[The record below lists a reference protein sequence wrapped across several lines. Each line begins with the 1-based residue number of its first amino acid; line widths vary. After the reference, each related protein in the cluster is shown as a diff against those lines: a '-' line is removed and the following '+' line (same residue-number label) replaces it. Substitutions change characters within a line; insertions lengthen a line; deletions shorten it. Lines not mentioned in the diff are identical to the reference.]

1 MYNML
6 SLAERFKFEAGAL
19 AVCVKVDLHEI
30 CEECWMSYV
39 TEKYFITRAYL
50 EEHEYEIVEYS
61 SGMHMKGKAGKTH
74 AHIHYIVY
82 YRGKGNSIHSNE
94 SARKSRFIEKVL
106 KDDQHP
112 VRLVTGLK
120 PGQISFTNVSF
131 RFQHLDINSI
141 HYDVLSYPLK
151 EGNLCHESIYSM
163 EDEYVV
169 ALLEYAVA
177 IYKGQTAMHERR
189 ERNEEKTQCRKEA
202 MLKCAKEYRHLY
214 DNWMDMALVLEKYYL
229 KPLPFREKMKPQEF
243 KVNCQIIA
251 QELEIASYV
260 RDFF

>member
-1 MYNML
+1 ML
-6 SLAERFKFEAGAL
+6 SLDERFKFEAGAL
-19 AVCVKVDLHEI
+19 VVTVKIDLHEI
-30 CEECWMSYV
+30 SDECLMTYV
-39 TEKYFITRAYL
+39 MEKYFLTRAYL
-50 EEHEYEIVEYS
+50 TEHDYEIVEYS

-82 YRGKGNSIHSNE
+82 YRGKGDPIYSNE
-94 SARKSRFIEKVL
+94 SSRKSRFVSKVL
-106 KDDQHP
+106 KDDKHP
-112 VRLVTGLK
+112 VRQDTGLK
-120 PGQISFTNVSF
+120 PGQISFTNVSI
-131 RFQHLDINSI
+131 RFQYLDINSI
-141 HYDVLSYPLK
+141 HYDVLAYPLK
-151 EGNLCHESIYSM
+151 EGNQCHESIYSM
-163 EDEYVV
+163 EKEYVI
-169 ALLEYAVA
+169 ALEEYATA
-177 IYKGQTAMHERR
+177 IYNGQVAMHERR

-202 MLKCAKEYRHLY
+202 MLKCAREYRHLY